1 MYDLII
7 IGASAA
13 GTSAAIY
20 AARRNLNT
28 LIISKNLGGEVA
40 LSGEVNNWPGI
51 QKIAGFQ
58 LANDFVNHAKSYNV
72 PIEEGLE
79 VTRIDNTADKKIV
92 YVKNDNGE
100 EKTFETKTVI
110 IASGIHP
117 RPLGI
122 PGEEKLRGRGVTY
135 CTVCDGPL
143 YRRKTTVTVG
153 AGNSGLESALMMA
166 ELAEKVFLVSM
177 YEDTP
182 ETNGGFPRG
191 ENVLIDKV
199 KNHPKIEVVYNS
211 KTEAIEGENFVTGLV
226 VSDNKTNEKH
236 TLPVQGVMVHIGMIP
251 NSKFADLEK
260 NPMGEIVINMK
271 CETNVPG
278 IFAAGDVTNTPYKQ
292 IAIAA
297 GQGVTAA
304 LSAIDYLNKKQ

>member
-13 GTSAAIY
+13 GTTAAVY

-58 LANDFVNHAKSYNV
+58 LANNFVEHAKSYNV
-72 PIEEGLE
+72 PFEVGYEVEKIENS
-79 VTRIDNTADKKIV
+79 DDKKTI
-92 YVKNDNGE
+92 YTKNEAGE
-100 EKTFETKTVI
+100 EKIFETRSVI

-143 YRRKTTVTVG
+143 YRRKTTATIG

-166 ELAEKVFLVSM
+166 ELAEKVYLVSM
-177 YEDTP
+177 YENTP

-199 KNHPKIEVVYNS
+199 KNHPKIEIVYNS
-211 KTEAIEGENFVTGLV
+211 KTEAIEGENFVTGLTI
-226 VSDNKTNEKH
+226 SDNKTGEKR
-236 TLPVQGVMVHIGMIP
+236 TLPVQGIMVHIGMVP
-251 NSKFADLEK
+251 NSKFADVAK
-260 NPMGEIVINMK
+260 NPPGEIIINMK
-271 CETNVPG
+271 CETSVPG
-278 IFAAGDVTNTPYKQ
+278 IFAAGDVTDIPYKQ
-292 IAIAA
+292 ITIAS
-297 GQGVTAA
+297 GQGALAA
-304 LSAIDYLNKKQ
+304 LSAIDYLNKK